1 MEKALTFQEILDKMS
16 EIHSKKNA
24 DYGDSFGD
32 TYNKYGFVSAL
43 VRLSDKLNRLN
54 SLYRS
59 GNIQVK
65 DESIEDTLLDLA
77 NYAVMTLERYSQDV
91 HSQEEHPIPAS
102 QRVYHDECPATAKI
116 V

>member
-54 SLYRS
+54 SLYMS

-65 DESIEDTLLDLA
+65 DESIGDTLLDLA
-77 NYAVMTLERYSQDV
+77 NYAVMTLERYSQDTL
-91 HSQEEHPIPAS
+91 SIAS
-102 QRVYHDECPATAKI
+102 PQRVFHDDSPATVKI
-116 V
+116 I

>member
-65 DESIEDTLLDLA
+65 DESIGDTLLDLA
-77 NYAVMTLERYSQDV
+77 NYAVMALERYSQDAL
-91 HSQEEHPIPAS
+91 SQEEHPIPAS
-102 QRVYHDECPATAKI
+102 QRPLYHECPATAKI

>member
-65 DESIEDTLLDLA
+65 DESIGDTLLDLA
-77 NYAVMTLERYSQDV
+77 NYAVMALERYSQDA
-91 HSQEEHPIPAS
+91 HSQEEQPIAAS
-102 QRVYHDECPATAKI
+102 HRTYHDECPASAKI
-116 V
+116 I